1 MHNINSLTEERV
13 ISEYADVFKGMGK
26 IGGKLHLEVD
36 DKVTPIVMPPNMPP
50 VAVKVKLKE
59 EINRLESL
67 EVVRREDETTE
78 GCDSEATW
86 KS

>member
-1 MHNINSLTEERV
+1 
-13 ISEYADVFKGMGK
+13 
-26 IGGKLHLEVD
+26 
-36 DKVTPIVMPPNMPP
+36 MPP